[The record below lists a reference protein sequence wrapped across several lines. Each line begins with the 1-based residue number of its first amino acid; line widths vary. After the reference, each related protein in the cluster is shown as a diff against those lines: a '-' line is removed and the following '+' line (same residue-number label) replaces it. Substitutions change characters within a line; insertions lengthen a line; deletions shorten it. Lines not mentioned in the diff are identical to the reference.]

1 MLARFQRRTL
11 SFALAWL
18 VVAPPA
24 ALAAGWYDS
33 FNDGNAQD
41 GSPFTWDITAA
52 TPGVYS
58 ATTGDYLLSAPG
70 DPDGEGGAD
79 FDDNSLI
86 ASVGGAFIFTDTY
99 VRTQALVLPGPNEG
113 EVGGTLGVFARYNPA
128 TVSGYA
134 AILSNGSDL
143 QLLKVV
149 GGGAAELDSFNLDVD
164 TAADAVIQ
172 LDVIG
177 DLLNVY
183 VWRPGTAK
191 PVDPIMTFNDS
202 TFTSGRAGIVHN
214 ENDDNTIGVF
224 RFATAQDT
232 PLPDLV
238 AGDYDCDRDVDGADF
253 LLWQRDFGSTINL
266 AADGNGDLVVD
277 GLDLDVWKASFGA
290 SATAAIAA
298 VPEPSSLVLLA
309 TAALGACF
317 RKRR

>member
-1 MLARFQRRTL
+1 MLARFQRWTL

-33 FNDGNAQD
+33 FNDGNAGD
-41 GSPFTWDITAA
+41 GSPVTWGT
-52 TPGVYS
+52 TPLPGVYS

-70 DPDGEGGAD
+70 DSDGPTGSAI
-79 FDDNSLI
+79 DDNSLI
-86 ASVGGAFIFTDTY
+86 ASVDVQFTDTY

-113 EVGGTLGVFARYNPA
+113 EVGGTLGVFARYNAA

-134 AILSNGSDL
+134 AILSNGFDL
-143 QLLKVV
+143 QLLKVT
-149 GGGAAELDSFNLDVD
+149 GGVAAELASIDPGVD
-164 TAADAVIQ
+164 TAADALIQ

-177 DLLNVY
+177 DLLSVY

-191 PVDPIMTFNDS
+191 PVDPVMTFNDS
-202 TFTSGRAGIVHN
+202 TFTSGRAGIVYN

-232 PLPDLV
+232 PLADLV
-238 AGDYDCDRDVDGADF
+238 SGDYDLDRDVDGADF
-253 LLWQRDFGSTINL
+253 LLWQRDFGSTTNL

-277 GLDLDVWKASFGA
+277 GADLDVWKTSFGPGA
-290 SATAAIAA
+290 MAAIAA
-298 VPEPSSLVLLA
+298 VPEPSSLALLTA
-309 TAALGACF
+309 AALGAF
-317 RKRR
+317 LRKRR